1 VLDLRRDA
9 ELAREIATRLVEEY
23 AAMLNRRGLPITP
36 GSLYLAHLAGPAGAE
51 SWSRLSEQN
60 LRLDKWSF
68 CRS

>member
-1 VLDLRRDA
+1 MRGGAGDPCPACNDA
-9 ELAREIATRLVEEY
+9 APDE
-23 AAMLNRRGLPITP
+23 MPLPP
-36 GSLYLAHLAGPAGAE
+36 GFENSIK

>member
-1 VLDLRRDA
+1 MVLFHLHDA
-9 ELAREIATRLVEEY
+9 GFGPKACGYDGAGDPCPASNDAAPEL
-23 AAMLNRRGLPITP
+23 MPLPP
-36 GSLYLAHLAGPAGAE
+36 GFENSIK